1 MRHTDPFDIDHMYY
15 QDGAGNYRSIR
26 TTSQV
31 ENLNRRYNN
40 IIKAGIKPELADAII
55 ADFTGR
61 NNISQAVRAKH
72 SLGLPPGAFDLSLV
86 SRLNALCPRGRE
98 LFPEWARLEKDAE
111 VSRVEHFGF
120 RWQERQATEAMLEA
134 VQALEGLREPP
145 VVVGEVEHESDD
157 EGEEEG
163 AWVCYCVGTR
173 AHGLLQGGGGRC
185 VGTLLCWYKGAWAVA
200 SCLSTLTGYGAHSG
214 IWSHSTICRLIEASF

>member
-1 MRHTDPFDIDHMYY
+1 MCHTDPFDIDHMYY
-15 QDGAGNYRSIR
+15 QDGAGQYRSIR

-120 RWQERQATEAMLEA
+120 RWQERQATVAMLEA
-134 VQALEGLREPP
+134 AQALEGLCEP

-163 AWVCYCVGTR
+163 AWDCYWLHVSV
-173 AHGLLQGGGGRC
+173 HGCLGRC
-185 VGTLLCWYKGAWAVA
+185 KLALKADWVWGGLKDNE
-200 SCLSTLTGYGAHSG
+200 
-214 IWSHSTICRLIEASF
+214 RQ